1 MEDVGQN
8 DPLQLSDSTRAAL
21 DQLLS
26 QIDQATSTVETN
38 LTADSY
44 AALATLPLSYPWSCL
59 VLDLKELLPILDR
72 YVLSCIIASHA
83 TLFTD
88 LTHEQA
94 LFPLLRALAQTI
106 VNIISPQAS
115 LNTRPV
121 LPKEIYKVE
130 FWHAHLNYACLRAS
144 DAGLPGGGAARLAG
158 DQLCHWNTLSPDT
171 VFQATHLI
179 VFLPPCLGAF
189 VLSNHSSHNS
199 AFFKFSSPDASASEG
214 PTACV
219 KQVAN
224 FPLPSLLSNQSDTLT
239 KARAAAA
246 EGYLSPFTIPLLAEP
261 ETLVQPARLNWVLRF
276 PLPPPNPLSNRR
288 FSSTPSYHYGP
299 RTPQALDAAIRYAA
313 NFSYDDPTPTHPQ
326 AAAFVQLPDPA
337 TRFGDIRRPT
347 TEPPSPPPADIQN
360 WLQSGAIRLHSPT
373 EYQLFGAHITH
384 LPPLLESHF
393 FGHISLDQ
401 LIPLLSSHPSDPQ
414 ALQAAIQQFRASK
427 RVKVEV
433 AQIPRQPPPCGPP
446 PPPAP
451 PDPMSPHPKP
461 PPPLPHSPSIPV
473 PPPDPST
480 APTSH
485 PVTTP
490 FPSFPH
496 IAVPVPDPT
505 PRSRTPRRD
514 TNPLFPELIPGSH
527 PPWEQRPGVTPVG
540 APGTTPLRPPL
551 LGSRLTQMNTGIF
564 ETTILL
570 TLTLPKAKAKA
581 KARVRRGR
589 VKDQAKEKASLRVKK
604 IVPLPL
610 PPLSLPQQQKE
621 KARNNHTT
629 HPPPLLPFKW
639 PGLSLWQ
646 VPPCV
651 LSVISPPSAHP
662 NGPACQSRHVPNTPN
677 PLPSHLYTQSSVN
690 PT

>member
-44 AALATLPLSYPWSCL
+44 AALAALPLSYPWSCL

-106 VNIISPQAS
+106 VNISSPQAS

-158 DQLCHWNTLSPDT
+158 DQLCHWNTLSPDA

-326 AAAFVQLPDPA
+326 AAAFVQLPDPIIK
-337 TRFGDIRRPT
+337 FGDVRRPT
-347 TEPPSPPPADIQN
+347 TEPPSPPPPDFQT
-360 WLQSGAIRLHSPT
+360 WLQSGAIRLHSQN
-373 EYQLFGAHITH
+373 EYQLFGAHIPH
-384 LPPLLESHF
+384 LPTLLESHF

-401 LIPLLSSHPSDPQ
+401 LIPLLSTPSPDPQ
-414 ALQAAIQQFRASK
+414 ALQTAIQQFRASK
-427 RVKVEV
+427 RAKVEV

-451 PDPMSPHPKP
+451 PDPTSPRPQP
-461 PPPLPHSPSIPV
+461 PPPLPHSPSVPV
-473 PPPDPST
+473 PPPDTSST
-480 APTSH
+480 PISH
-485 PVTTP
+485 IVTTT

-496 IAVPVPDPT
+496 VEVLVPDPT

-514 TNPLFPELIPGSH
+514 TDPLFPELIPDSH

-540 APGTTPLRPPL
+540 APGTTPLRPPGIPADPNEHRDIRDYNPPDTDIAKGKSKGKGKGKGKQGQGQ
-551 LGSRLTQMNTGIF
+551 GSGKGKGK
-564 ETTILL
+564 
-570 TLTLPKAKAKA
+570 PK
-581 KARVRRGR
+581 G
-589 VKDQAKEKASLRVKK
+589 KEDRS
-604 IVPLPL
+604 
-610 PPLSLPQQQKE
+610 S
-621 KARNNHTT
+621 T
-629 HPPPLLPFKW
+629 PPPAIF
-639 PGLSLWQ
+639 
-646 VPPCV
+646 
-651 LSVISPPSAHP
+651 A
-662 NGPACQSRHVPNTPN
+662 PAAKGKGKK
-677 PLPSHLYTQSSVN
+677 
-690 PT
+690 